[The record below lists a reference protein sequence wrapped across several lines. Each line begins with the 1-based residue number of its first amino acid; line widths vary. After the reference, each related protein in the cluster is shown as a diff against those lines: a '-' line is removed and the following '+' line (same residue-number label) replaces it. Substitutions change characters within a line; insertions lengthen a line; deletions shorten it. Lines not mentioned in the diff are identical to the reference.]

1 MNMGQQVWHE
11 DTVVL
16 LIGNVDHEGVRSV
29 LFQTGR
35 QYKKKVLHSKPENW
49 QSIIDLIDS
58 RSVSTVLVK
67 LTDYAYELLAHPDYS
82 SIGKA
87 LLTRIATLPHVIYVF
102 EGLYTG
108 EVDDQSEN
116 ENEWARL
123 FTKPKEEVRIL
134 VNGLLDDHRLNV
146 STYNRNSE
154 VTVLAQAFLSQCE
167 TGLLLRLYVP
177 NAQLWARETDKIL
190 QLFRDYLTRVARVNV
205 RLDETRTPSGVI
217 YELHDDPNRTV
228 DISTEFEEFSH
239 FVNLC
244 ASDMTQAELILH
256 DREIAQAEVIQI
268 LTRYAKESRR
278 LQIDMRQERE
288 QKVLSIRHR
297 LESELIDVLPS
308 TCTIESLGLLVD
320 AAVPAILGPRMPLL
334 IPGSPTANQTM
345 TVNINPQFVNT
356 VNGIVAQEISGDVSL
371 TESDRELFR
380 LFAKYA
386 KYQQAEL
393 VSALRELN
401 DESAPKPGRLT
412 AKQKIGK
419 FLLAVGSKTTDVA
432 VGILQSYIEKKMLG
446 L

>member
-1 MNMGQQVWHE
+1 
-11 DTVVL
+11 
-16 LIGNVDHEGVRSV
+16 
-29 LFQTGR
+29 
-35 QYKKKVLHSKPENW
+35 
-49 QSIIDLIDS
+49 
-58 RSVSTVLVK
+58 
-67 LTDYAYELLAHPDYS
+67 
-82 SIGKA
+82 
-87 LLTRIATLPHVIYVF
+87 
-102 EGLYTG
+102 
-108 EVDDQSEN
+108 
-116 ENEWARL
+116 
-123 FTKPKEEVRIL
+123 
-134 VNGLLDDHRLNV
+134 
-146 STYNRNSE
+146 
-154 VTVLAQAFLSQCE
+154 
-167 TGLLLRLYVP
+167 
-177 NAQLWARETDKIL
+177 
-190 QLFRDYLTRVARVNV
+190 
-205 RLDETRTPSGVI
+205 
-217 YELHDDPNRTV
+217 
-228 DISTEFEEFSH
+228 
-239 FVNLC
+239 
-244 ASDMTQAELILH
+244 MTQAELILH

-334 IPGSPTANQTM
+334 ISGSPTANQTM

-386 KYQQAEL
+386 KDQQAEL